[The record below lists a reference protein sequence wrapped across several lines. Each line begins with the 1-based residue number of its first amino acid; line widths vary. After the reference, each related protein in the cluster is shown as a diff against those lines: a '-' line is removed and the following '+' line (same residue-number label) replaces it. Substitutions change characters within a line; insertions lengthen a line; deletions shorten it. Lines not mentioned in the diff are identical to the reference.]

1 MPPGPALQF
10 DNDQEPVI
18 YRGWWVAAGG
28 FVMAFYAWGVGFYGH
43 GFYMV
48 VLGRSTGWPA
58 ATLSSM
64 VAGFWLANVVSSLA
78 IGRLTDRF
86 GARPAVVYGALAMA
100 AGCFSLAAFEAGFF
114 RAEWQLFA
122 VFALMG
128 SAYPGLAAMAVS
140 ASLVPWF
147 KRRLGLALGI
157 ALTGASAGGAA
168 MPPLM
173 DWLSARYGF
182 AFAMTGI
189 GAALVLS
196 LLPVALLLVRPP
208 KEGEATREM
217 GASAT
222 PAEAHRKPPTARFL
236 GDFRFWLV
244 ASACSL
250 SLGAQVG
257 FLMHQIPLLQGSLGL
272 SGAAYAVSVAALSAA
287 AGRFVLGALSG
298 RFSLPVL
305 AAGCYLIQAFGLLL
319 LLAGGPSLL
328 LFAASAIAGFVIGCI
343 VMLPPLLLVDGFG
356 TQGYGTAYGLTA
368 AGMFVMAS
376 LATAATGWLFDA
388 TGAYSWPLVALAGLH
403 ALASL
408 LVLWHGRRQ
417 RTGEAHR

>member
-1 MPPGPALQF
+1 MTFAPQADDGAARG
-10 DNDQEPVI
+10 I
-18 YRGWWVAAGG
+18 YRGWWVAAGC

-64 VAGFWLANVVSSLA
+64 VASFWLANVAASLA
-78 IGRLTDRF
+78 LGRLTDRF
-86 GARPAVVYGALAMA
+86 GPCPAVVYGTLAMA
-100 AGCFSLAAFEAGFF
+100 AGCFALAAFEAGFF
-114 RAEWQLFA
+114 DAQWQLFA
-122 VFALMG
+122 IFILMG

-157 ALTGASAGGAA
+157 ALTGASGGGAV

-173 DWLSARYGF
+173 DRLTADYGF
-182 AFAMTGI
+182 GPAMTGI
-189 GAALVLS
+189 GAALILS
-196 LLPVALLLVRPP
+196 MLPVALFLVRPP
-208 KEGEATREM
+208 KDGEAAREL
-217 GASAT
+217 GVAAAT
-222 PAEAHRKPPTARFL
+222 AARDRPPPARFL

-244 ASACSL
+244 TSACSL

-257 FLMHQIPLLQGSLGL
+257 FLMHQIPLLQGALGL
-272 SGAAYAVSVAALSAA
+272 SGAAFAVSIAALSAA

-305 AAGCYLIQAFGLLL
+305 AAGCYLIQMLGLLL
-319 LLAGGPSLL
+319 LLAGEPPAL
-328 LFAASAIAGFVIGCI
+328 LFIASAIAGFVIGCI
-343 VMLPPLLLVDGFG
+343 VMLPPLLIVDSFG
-356 TQGYGTAYGLTA
+356 AEGYGTAYGITA
-368 AGMFVMAS
+368 AAMFVMAS
-376 LATAATGWLFDA
+376 LTTAASGWLFDA
-388 TGAYSWPLVALAGLH
+388 TGAYGWPLIALAGLH
-403 ALASL
+403 VLASL

-417 RTGEAHR
+417 RSREAGR